1 MKRKVLIV
9 DDHPV
14 VVLALKI
21 ILEQNGF
28 EVMAET
34 NNGVDALKLIK
45 ELSPDAVILDIGIPL
60 LDGLEVII
68 RSRKLVKSPPILVLT
83 AQPSDHFVSRCIQ
96 AGASGFVSKQKDMNE
111 VTGALRAILS
121 GHSYFPI
128 ISNKSMIAKS
138 SQDET
143 ELVKKLSIREMVV
156 LQQLAVGLS
165 NKEIAE
171 RMLLSNKTISTYKT
185 RILEKL
191 NAKNLVDIVDIAK
204 RHNLI

>member
-1 MKRKVLIV
+1 MKRKILIV

-128 ISNKSMIAKS
+128 ISSKNMIAKS

-143 ELVKKLSIREMVV
+143 ELVKKLSTREMVV

>member
-1 MKRKVLIV
+1 MKRKILIV

-21 ILEQNGF
+21 ILEQSGF
-28 EVMAET
+28 EVIAET

-45 ELSPDAVILDIGIPL
+45 ELSPDAVILDIGIPQ
-60 LDGLEVII
+60 LDGLEVIE
-68 RSRKLVKSPPILVLT
+68 RSRKLVKSTPILVLT

-111 VTGALRAILS
+111 VTGALRAILT

-128 ISNKSMIAKS
+128 ISNNNMIAKS
-138 SQDET
+138 SQDEA
-143 ELVKKLSIREMVV
+143 ELVKKLSTREMVV

-185 RILEKL
+185 RLLDKL
-191 NAKNLVDIVDIAK
+191 NAKNLVDIIEIAK
-204 RHNLI
+204 RQNLI

>member
-1 MKRKVLIV
+1 MKRKILIV

-21 ILEQNGF
+21 ILEQSGF
-28 EVMAET
+28 EVIAET

-45 ELSPDAVILDIGIPL
+45 ALSPDAVILDIGIPQ
-60 LDGLEVII
+60 LDGLEVIE
-68 RSRKLVKSPPILVLT
+68 RSNKLLKIPPILVLT

-111 VTGALRAILS
+111 VTGALRAVLT

-128 ISNKSMIAKS
+128 ISNNNMIAKS
-138 SQDET
+138 SQDEA
-143 ELVKKLSIREMVV
+143 ELVKKLSTREMVV

-185 RILEKL
+185 RLLDKL
-191 NAKNLVDIVDIAK
+191 NAKNLVDIIEIAK
-204 RHNLI
+204 RQNLI

>member
-1 MKRKVLIV
+1 MKRKILIV

-21 ILEQNGF
+21 ILEQSGF
-28 EVMAET
+28 EVIAET

-45 ELSPDAVILDIGIPL
+45 ELSPDAVILDIGIPQ
-60 LDGLEVII
+60 LDGLEVIE

-111 VTGALRAILS
+111 VTGALRAVLT

-128 ISNKSMIAKS
+128 ISNNNMIAKS
-138 SQDET
+138 SQDEA
-143 ELVKKLSIREMVV
+143 ELVKKLSTREMVV

-185 RILEKL
+185 RLLDKL
-191 NAKNLVDIVDIAK
+191 NAKNLVDIIEIAK
-204 RHNLI
+204 RQNLI

>member
-1 MKRKVLIV
+1 MKRKILIV

-21 ILEQNGF
+21 ILEQSGF
-28 EVMAET
+28 EVIAET

-45 ELSPDAVILDIGIPL
+45 ELSPDAVILDIGIPQ
-60 LDGLEVII
+60 LDGLEVIE
-68 RSRKLVKSPPILVLT
+68 RSRKLVKSTPILVLT
-83 AQPSDHFVSRCIQ
+83 AQPSDHLVSRCIQ

-111 VTGALRAILS
+111 VTGALRAILT

-128 ISNKSMIAKS
+128 ISNNNMIAKS
-138 SQDET
+138 SQDEA
-143 ELVKKLSIREMVV
+143 ELVKKLSTREMVV

-185 RILEKL
+185 RLLDKL
-191 NAKNLVDIVDIAK
+191 NAKNLVDIIEIAK
-204 RHNLI
+204 RQNLI

>member
-1 MKRKVLIV
+1 MKRKILIV

-21 ILEQNGF
+21 ILEQSGF
-28 EVMAET
+28 EVIAET

-45 ELSPDAVILDIGIPL
+45 ELSPDAVILDIGIPQ
-60 LDGLEVII
+60 LDGLEVIE

-111 VTGALRAILS
+111 VTGALRAILT

-128 ISNKSMIAKS
+128 ISNNNMIAKS
-138 SQDET
+138 SQDEA
-143 ELVKKLSIREMVV
+143 ELVKKLSTREMVV

-185 RILEKL
+185 RLLDKL
-191 NAKNLVDIVDIAK
+191 NAKNLVDIIEIAK
-204 RHNLI
+204 RQNLI

>member
-1 MKRKVLIV
+1 MKSKILIV

-28 EVMAET
+28 EVVAET

-45 ELSPDAVILDIGIPL
+45 KLSPDAVILDIGIPQ
-60 LDGLEVII
+60 LDGLEVIE
-68 RSRKLVKSPPILVLT
+68 RSRKLPQKSPILVLT
-83 AQPSDHFVSRCIQ
+83 AQPSEHFVSRCIQ
-96 AGASGFVSKQKDMNE
+96 AGASGFISKQKDMTE
-111 VTGALRAILS
+111 VIGALRAILS

-128 ISNKSMIAKS
+128 LSNSNVIARS
-138 SQDET
+138 NLDEA
-143 ELVKKLSIREMVV
+143 ELVKKLSTREMVV
-156 LQQLAVGLS
+156 LQQLAIGLS

-191 NAKNLVDIVDIAK
+191 NAKTIVDLIEIAK
-204 RHNLI
+204 RNSLI

>member
-1 MKRKVLIV
+1 MKRKILIV

-21 ILEQNGF
+21 ILEQSGF
-28 EVMAET
+28 EVIAET

-45 ELSPDAVILDIGIPL
+45 ELSPDAVILDIGIPQ
-60 LDGLEVII
+60 LDGLEVIE

-111 VTGALRAILS
+111 VTGALRAILT

-128 ISNKSMIAKS
+128 ISNNNMIAKS
-138 SQDET
+138 SQDEA
-143 ELVKKLSIREMVV
+143 ELVKKLSTREMVV

-185 RILEKL
+185 RLLDKL
-191 NAKNLVDIVDIAK
+191 NAKNLVDIIEKAK
-204 RHNLI
+204 RQNLI

>member
-1 MKRKVLIV
+1 MKRKILIV

-21 ILEQNGF
+21 ILEQSGF
-28 EVMAET
+28 EVIAET

-45 ELSPDAVILDIGIPL
+45 ELSPDAVILDIGIPQ
-60 LDGLEVII
+60 LDGLEVIE
-68 RSRKLVKSPPILVLT
+68 RSRKLVKSTPILVLT

-128 ISNKSMIAKS
+128 VNNSNIISKS
-138 SQDET
+138 SQDEV
-143 ELVKKLSIREMVV
+143 ELIKKLSTREMAV

-185 RILEKL
+185 RLLEKL
-191 NAKNLVDIVDIAK
+191 NAKNIVDIIEIVK
-204 RHNLI
+204 RHQLI

>member
-1 MKRKVLIV
+1 MKRKILIV

-21 ILEQNGF
+21 ILEQSGF
-28 EVMAET
+28 EVIAET

-45 ELSPDAVILDIGIPL
+45 ELSPDAVILDIGIPQ
-60 LDGLEVII
+60 LDGLEVIE

-111 VTGALRAILS
+111 VTGALRAIIT

-128 ISNKSMIAKS
+128 ISNNNMIAKS
-138 SQDET
+138 SQDEA
-143 ELVKKLSIREMVV
+143 ELVKKLSTREMVV

-185 RILEKL
+185 RLLDKL
-191 NAKNLVDIVDIAK
+191 NAKNLVDIIEIAK
-204 RHNLI
+204 RQNLI